1 MKKTWKSDQR
11 KEFSNQQV
19 AEKEQNRAVLISH
32 QTPEEDELEN
42 TNVPQ
47 KGGEE
52 FRKQPN
58 SD

>member
-1 MKKTWKSDQR
+1 MKETWKSGQR

-19 AEKEQNRAVLISH
+19 AEKGQSSAVLISH

-47 KGGEE
+47 KGGEA
-52 FRKQPN
+52 FRKQHN